1 MKFEKTLKSWIIAEK
16 QARKESSLLCTV
28 MQELADLVHNIK
40 NTSAGEKAYSVYIR
54 LIDAQFAL
62 PSIHCYVDRVSLK
75 FNANVG
81 IDVKPKCLEVV
92 YAETGVVRF
101 DTLEDIL
108 DDVKFLEAISSKDC
122 ERLTPE
128 GYDRL
133 KGLVAEY
140 IYDGQLFKCSTGE
153 LSIHLDKDQLDTE
166 TFDNLLMALAGL
178 HEKYPKGMHS
188 INGNISE
195 PTDLVL
201 TPAPPCYYFYNG
213 LISFS
218 VEIELRLVTFKD
230 YQGALELDQAQV
242 CEYYSQMYK
251 MIKLAHD

>member
-1 MKFEKTLKSWIIAEK
+1 MSKLKEWIIAEK

-28 MQELADLVHNIK
+28 MQELSDLVHNIK

-81 IDVKPKCLEVV
+81 IDVKSKCLEVV
-92 YAETGVVRF
+92 YTESGVARF

-108 DDVKFLEAISSKDC
+108 DDIKFLEAISSKDC
-122 ERLTPE
+122 ERLSPE
-128 GYDRL
+128 GYVRL
-133 KGLVAEY
+133 NELIGEY
-140 IYDGQLFKCSTGE
+140 IYKGQLFKCSTGE
-153 LSIHLDKDQLDTE
+153 LSIHLEKDQIDTE
-166 TFDNLLMALAGL
+166 TFDNLLMVLAGL
-178 HEKYPKGMHS
+178 YDKYPKGMHL
-188 INGNISE
+188 INSKVSE
-195 PTDLVL
+195 PNDLIL

-218 VEIELRLVTFKD
+218 VEIEHGLVKFKD
-230 YQGALELDQAQV
+230 YQGVLELDQAQV
-242 CEYYSQMYK
+242 CEYYNQMYK
-251 MIKLAHD
+251 LIKLAYN

>member
-92 YAETGVVRF
+92 YAETGVARF

-108 DDVKFLEAISSKDC
+108 DDTKFLEAISSKDC

-128 GYDRL
+128 GYARL
-133 KGLVAEY
+133 NGLIADY
-140 IYDGQLFKCSTGE
+140 IYKGQLFKCSTGE

-166 TFDNLLMALAGL
+166 TFDNLLMVLAGL
-178 HEKYPKGMHS
+178 HDKYPKGLHS
-188 INGNISE
+188 INGNTTQPVELI
-195 PTDLVL
+195 L
-201 TPAPPCYYFYNG
+201 TPAAPCYYFYNG

-218 VEIELRLVTFKD
+218 VEIEHGLVKFKD
-230 YQGALELDQAQV
+230 YQGALELDQSQI
-242 CEYYSQMYK
+242 CEYYNQMYK
-251 MIKLAHD
+251 MLKLAYD